1 MNDELEIPQNFSK
14 VIVGLVIGVI
24 VLGGVV
30 YLGYNMSKKNGQTVL
45 PNGFPVA
52 TQAPQPATLANMDCS
67 KTTKAD
73 PANPWP
79 YYIKCD
85 PFKVSSDAKW
95 KTFTDDRNGFSFD
108 IPDTLK
114 TAPYPNGMGIE
125 YYELQPNV
133 NLLYSLD
140 LESSRSGEFKNM
152 DLANYPANYWRQ
164 FSGLTGVR
172 EVTQLT
178 NSKNVKYAKAV
189 YVNIANETP
198 SVEVFFEFPNRKGD
212 FVHFGS
218 GALSQEV
225 FNTIIE
231 SFKFTK

>member
-14 VIVGLVIGVI
+14 VIIGLIIGVV
-24 VLGGVV
+24 VLGGIV
-30 YLGYNMSKKNGQTVL
+30 YFGYNMSKKSGETVL
-45 PNGFPVA
+45 PAGFPVA
-52 TQAPQPATLANMDCS
+52 TEAPKPITLANMDCS
-67 KTTKAD
+67 TTTKAD
-73 PANPWP
+73 PLNPWP

-85 PFKVSSDAKW
+85 PFKVDADTKW
-95 KTFTDDRNGFSFD
+95 KSFDDPKNGFSFD
-108 IPDTLK
+108 LPETLK

-125 YYELQPNV
+125 YHELQPNI
-133 NLLYSLD
+133 NLLYSVD
-140 LESSRSGEFKNM
+140 LQSSRSGEFKNM
-152 DLANYPANYWRQ
+152 DLSNYPANYWRQ

-172 EVTQLT
+172 EVTQLV

-198 SVEVFFEFPNRKGD
+198 AIDVFFEIPSRKGD

-218 GALSQEV
+218 GALSTEV

-231 SFKFTK
+231 SFKFTQ

>member
-14 VIVGLVIGVI
+14 VIMGLVIGVV

-30 YLGYNMSKKNGQTVL
+30 YLGYNMSKKGSQTVL
-45 PNGFPVA
+45 PSGFPVP
-52 TQAPQPATLANMDCS
+52 TQAVPPINLATMDCA

-73 PANPWP
+73 PTNPWP

-85 PFKVSSDAKW
+85 PFKVSADAKW
-95 KTFTDDRNGFSFD
+95 ITFEDSKNGFSFD
-108 IPDTLK
+108 VPDTLK
-114 TAPYPNGMGIE
+114 TSPYSNGMGIE
-125 YYELQPNV
+125 YHELQPNI
-133 NLLYSLD
+133 NLLYSVD
-140 LESSRSGEFKNM
+140 QQSSRSGEFKNM
-152 DLANYPANYWRQ
+152 ELANYPANYWRQ

-172 EVTQLT
+172 EVTQLV

-198 SVEVFFEFPNRKGD
+198 AIDVFFEFPSRKGD

-218 GALSQEV
+218 GALSTDV
-225 FNTIIE
+225 FNTVIE